1 MIFILLNTQLRDM
14 KMKQYDATISR
25 IWQGR
30 EVIVL
35 RTGQTEEEAMKE
47 RGIEY
52 VIHTFLAFSIWQ
64 LSH

>member
-1 MIFILLNTQLRDM
+1 
-14 KMKQYDATISR
+14 MKQYDATISR

-47 RGIEY
+47 
-52 VIHTFLAFSIWQ
+52 
-64 LSH
+64 